1 MLASNVEAEADVV
14 STATILTMALLGSEG
29 IFEGTSGGVGTF
41 CPLWTVL
48 YDYEATG
55 EDELSLR
62 RGEVVEV
69 LSKDAAVSGDDGW
82 WAGKIRHRLGI
93 FPANY
98 VTYQPG
104 RYQHPQLGLLEKAG
118 HQAQSQAMG
127 DGQPIGGGDQVAF
140 LAEIDFQHLELQEII
155 GVGGFGKV
163 YRAIWNGQEVAV
175 KAARQDPD
183 EDIMATAASVRQEA
197 KLFSMLKHPN
207 IIELRGVSLQEPN
220 LCLVMEFARGGPLN
234 RALSGPS
241 PTSSGSHRGRRIPP
255 HILVNWAVQIA
266 RGMLYLHEEAIVSIL
281 HRDLKSSNNSYGG
294 AYCQELQPTT
304 EKIVNPDS
312 SMNTSCEETS
322 TSAAFTEWVNHSGPT
337 EGEEEGALKR
347 RRRMP
352 PLLLQQL
359 NLALFPEPSP
369 PSRRKFQAFPP
380 STITAFVYCSSVTLL
395 FTIIKVV
402 SYRLHV
408 MFDKGEVIQQK
419 VSWRE
424 GKQNKEAKRDNA
436 VRHINLSNNI
446 GDNGAVEEIK
456 RNGSTPTIHSNL
468 KVQAILA
475 HHSSG
480 VVELPAQETIEDL
493 KGVLVL
499 EDQAAP
505 PVSSTSPCVKADIL
519 SASMALMSNSTTSA
533 IVAKPNAIE
542 TFINSTTSEK
552 EEKAQPYDQSGVED
566 TPLDKGVVKK
576 LPNLSLSQ
584 YDILK
589 TGISFEPWSS
599 DNSVIISDHLSNP
612 KCFMRE
618 KLLGASAQES
628 VATSCLQCNTVS
640 AKGTDGPVGGSSY
653 VDDTKGHF
661 DDSESE
667 IAVALVDS
675 SLPGDPLTLHEPI
688 KIVITM
694 SSTQNSA
701 TDFEGSHHHKVLGTE
716 KSSSEPESGFV
727 TANQHSNEQVKIP
740 VITFELSDENGG
752 HAYQE
757 ISESLRSPDNLNV
770 DASSN
775 QCSGYESG
783 EPENV
788 AKEYSDNPAH
798 NPEEVSICPDN
809 ASENANTPRLHSKER
824 QQNLDVP
831 SYKGAHEK
839 RHARVL
845 SVDSGTDV
853 FLSKNSTEIVS
864 DKEKL
869 LPTSKSDLE
878 AKEGQ
883 IPNESNFL
891 EFVSLLESISTSKA
905 TTSDSKAESAKD
917 KGSAGDVCVTEKK
930 EGALETEKHCAEK
943 EKHGCSKQ
951 DGQEV
956 QNQDF
961 AGVNP
966 TVPESMK
973 FTAHY
978 QTTRQRQIIYR
989 VTSQQDSSVLQVISG
1004 PEASMQEEM
1013 SVDAMHV
1020 FIDENGKDK
1029 LCLLF
1034 YFSKGEIR
1042 SCYLKAGT
1050 QKEGNIQNIVPNYDC
1065 ISNAHETHFSSSS
1078 TTTSESQ
1085 EASSGE
1091 HGPSALQQQ
1100 LLLMVARRTLS
1111 ETQRSVQPDPA
1122 SPIHGY
1128 NQVVTYSRPVYFC
1141 VLCGLILLLDAGSKN
1156 RSPPIFTLYG
1166 LKVFSPG
1173 SFRAAR
1179 DHVIGFL
1186 YCFPAISLLGLFPQ
1200 INTFC
1205 IYLLEQIDMLLF
1217 GGSAAAGIISSLY
1230 SISRSFIVV
1239 VVLYLF
1245 CFNAVKE
1252 PWDAQHIPALFSAFC
1267 GLLVALSYHLSRQS
1281 SDPTVLM
1288 SLIQCKYFPHL
1299 LHQHLEDSQ
1308 ADPLPEKMRESVRET
1323 LKSDLIVCSVAAVL
1337 SFAVSASTVFLSL
1350 GRFLS
1355 LVLFASAWTVGF
1367 VTHYILPQLRKHHPW
1382 MWISHPI
1389 LKNKEYRQRELRG
1402 AAHLMW
1408 FERLYIWLQCFEKYI
1423 LYPAIILNALTNDAF
1438 SISKS
1443 KRLTPHCDIFLIT
1456 IAGMKLLRSSFCNPI
1471 HQFVTLS
1478 FTVIFFKFDCKGF
1491 SENFLFNFFMMSI
1504 VFNKATV
1511 GPTAKIT
1518 VHNDLYCSLANCLGI
1533 FIPCVCSALCDTSYP
1548 LTKLMCVNHSDMIVS
1563 EMEAPDETVSLND
1576 SAMLFFQTLAT
1587 AIFSTPL
1594 SPFLGS
1600 VIFLTSYARPVK
1612 FWERNYNTKRVDHS
1626 NTRLVLQIEKDA
1638 GNDDNLNSIFYEH
1651 LTRSLQ
1657 ESLCGDLILGRWG
1670 NYSSGDC
1677 FILASDYLN
1686 AFVHLIEIGNG
1697 LVTFQ
1702 LRGLEFRGTYC
1713 QQREVEAITEGDE
1726 DDEGCCCCKPGH
1738 VPHLLSCNAAFNLR
1752 WLTWEIMRTQ
1762 YILEGYSI
1770 IDNNA
1775 ATMLQ
1780 VFDLRRILIRYYI
1793 KSIIYFTASSP
1804 KILYWLRDESF
1815 QKTLQPFSKWHY
1827 IERDLAMFNINI
1839 DDDYVPC
1846 LQGITRASFCSVYL
1860 DWIQFCAAKRMEC
1873 IECDEDSPLV
1883 TLSFALC
1890 ILGRRAL
1897 GIASHN
1903 MAISVDS
1910 FLHGLHAL
1918 FKGDFRITSRDEWVF
1933 ADMDLLHKVVAPA
1946 IRMSLKLHQA
1956 NNFNSTKNMDQFT
1969 CPDEYEDPAILYE
1982 AIQSFEEKV
1991 VICHE
1996 GDPAWRSAVLSNK
2009 EELLT
2014 LRHVVEE
2021 GTDEYKI
2028 IMLHKSY
2035 LSFKVIKVNKECVRG
2050 LWAGQQQELIFL
2062 RNRNPERGSIQNNKQ
2077 VLRNLINSS
2086 CDQPL
2091 GYPMY
2096 VSPLTTSYIGTH
2108 KQLKNIWG
2116 GPISLDNIKTWF
2128 RTKWLRMRKD
2138 CHPNHS
2144 SGGNP
2149 EEGASRNG
2157 SSSSCNPAN
2166 NSSQS
2171 SSSQHTRNS
2180 TPQLQPSLQVA
2191 PFPGRR
2197 KFRSQSVQT
2206 HAALNQRPPRS
2217 SHSGPILESHHPF
2230 IQISTSAHEIAQGL
2244 SGSQLSFHNS
2254 ATSVFSH
2261 TPAIPALGQLTIQ
2274 ERAGAMLRS
2283 SLASST
2289 SSTLSLLFGKRS
2301 FSSALVISGLSAADG
2316 GNTSDTQSSS
2326 SVNIAV
2332 GPSARAASHTVE
2344 ETTQQ
2349 MSEDYEAT
2357 DATESR
2363 RRKDL
2368 GMTHAFLMSHMVEC
2382 RRASQEDM
2390 ALEDTASQHSL
2401 SEEQ

>member
-1 MLASNVEAEADVV
+1 MV
-14 STATILTMALLGSEG
+14 SQGLQLLRQGVWAALTGGWYHDPEQSKFNNSCHLYLWLILLLLPMAL
-29 IFEGTSGGVGTF
+29 
-41 CPLWTVL
+41 
-48 YDYEATG
+48 
-55 EDELSLR
+55 
-62 RGEVVEV
+62 
-69 LSKDAAVSGDDGW
+69 
-82 WAGKIRHRLGI
+82 
-93 FPANY
+93 
-98 VTYQPG
+98 
-104 RYQHPQLGLLEKAG
+104 
-118 HQAQSQAMG
+118 
-127 DGQPIGGGDQVAF
+127 
-140 LAEIDFQHLELQEII
+140 HL
-155 GVGGFGKV
+155 
-163 YRAIWNGQEVAV
+163 
-175 KAARQDPD
+175 
-183 EDIMATAASVRQEA
+183 
-197 KLFSMLKHPN
+197 
-207 IIELRGVSLQEPN
+207 
-220 LCLVMEFARGGPLN
+220 
-234 RALSGPS
+234 
-241 PTSSGSHRGRRIPP
+241 
-255 HILVNWAVQIA
+255 
-266 RGMLYLHEEAIVSIL
+266 
-281 HRDLKSSNNSYGG
+281 
-294 AYCQELQPTT
+294 
-304 EKIVNPDS
+304 
-312 SMNTSCEETS
+312 
-322 TSAAFTEWVNHSGPT
+322 
-337 EGEEEGALKR
+337 
-347 RRRMP
+347 
-352 PLLLQQL
+352 
-359 NLALFPEPSP
+359 
-369 PSRRKFQAFPP
+369 AFPP
-380 STITAFVYCSSVTLL
+380 STITAFVYCSSVTFL
-395 FTIIKVV
+395 FTVIKVV
-402 SYRLHV
+402 NYRLHL
-408 MFDKGEVIQQK
+408 MFDRGDVIQQK
-419 VSWRE
+419 VSWHE

-436 VRHINLSNNI
+436 IRHINLGNNV
-446 GDNGAVEEIK
+446 GDSGAVEEIK
-456 RNGSTPTIHSNL
+456 RNGSTPTIHSSI
-468 KVQAILA
+468 KVQAILS

-480 VVELPAQETIEDL
+480 VLELPAQETIEDL

-499 EDQAAP
+499 EDQSVP

-533 IVAKPNAIE
+533 IVAKPNAME
-542 TFINSTTSEK
+542 TFINSATSEK
-552 EEKAQPYDQSGVED
+552 EEKVQPCGVVED
-566 TPLDKGVVKK
+566 ISLDKGMVKK

-589 TGISFEPWSS
+589 TGISFEPWSC
-599 DNSVIISDHLSNP
+599 DNSVIISEHLSNP

-618 KLLGASAQES
+618 KLLSTSAQDS
-628 VATSCLQCNTVS
+628 VTTSCLPCSTVA
-640 AKGTDGPVGGSSY
+640 AKRSDGPVRSSSY
-653 VDDTKGHF
+653 VDGMKGHL
-661 DDSESE
+661 DNSESE
-667 IAVALVDS
+667 VALALVDN
-675 SLPGDPLTLHEPI
+675 SLPGDSVTLHEPI

-701 TDFEGSHHHKVLGTE
+701 TDLEGSHHLKATGTE
-716 KSSSEPESGFV
+716 KSSSDPESGFV
-727 TANQHSNEQVKIP
+727 TANQHSSEQMKIP
-740 VITFELSDENGG
+740 VITFELSDDNGG

-757 ISESLRSPDNLNV
+757 ISESLRTPDNLNV

-783 EPENV
+783 EQDNV
-788 AKEYSDNPAH
+788 AKEYSDSLAH
-798 NPEEVSICPDN
+798 SPKEVNTSPEN
-809 ASENANTPRLHSKER
+809 ASENINITSSHSKER
-824 QQNLDVP
+824 QLNLDVP
-831 SYKGAHEK
+831 SYKGTHEK

-853 FLSKNSTEIVS
+853 FLSKNSSETVS

-891 EFVSLLESISTSKA
+891 EFVSLLESINTSKA
-905 TTSDSKAESAKD
+905 TTSDSKGENTKD
-917 KGSAGDVCVTEKK
+917 KGAAGDVCSTEKN
-930 EGALETEKHCAEK
+930 EESLETEKHCAEK
-943 EKHGCSKQ
+943 ENHGSSKQ
-951 DGQEV
+951 DRTEMQS
-956 QNQDF
+956 QDS
-961 AGVNP
+961 AAINP
-966 TVPESMK
+966 TVSESMK

-978 QTTRQRQIIYR
+978 QSTRQRQIIYR

-1004 PEASMQEEM
+1004 PDASLQEEM

-1020 FIDENGKDK
+1020 FIDENGD
-1029 LCLLF
+1029 
-1034 YFSKGEIR
+1034 IR

-1050 QKEGNIQNIVPNYDC
+1050 QKEGNIGPNYDC

-1085 EASSGE
+1085 AESSGD

-1111 ETQRSVQPDPA
+1111 ETQRHFSEDLEDSSCSSTQRKINRQFYKFIIFPGKWIKIWYDRLALLALLDRTEDIKENVLAILLIILVSFLGFVIMNQGFCKDIWVLLFCLIMASCQYSLLKSVQPDPA
-1122 SPIHGY
+1122 SPIHGH
-1128 NQVVTYSRPVYFC
+1128 NQVITYSRPVYFC

-1156 RSPPIFTLYG
+1156 RSPPIFTVYG

-1217 GGSAAAGIISSLY
+1217 GGSAAAGMISSLY

-1239 VVLYLF
+1239 TVLYLF

-1267 GLLVALSYHLSRQS
+1267 GLLVGLSYHLSRQS
-1281 SDPTVLM
+1281 SDPTVL
-1288 SLIQCKYFPHL
+1288 I
-1299 LHQHLEDSQ
+1299 
-1308 ADPLPEKMRESVRET
+1308 
-1323 LKSDLIVCSVAAVL
+1323 
-1337 SFAVSASTVFLSL
+1337 
-1350 GRFLS
+1350 
-1355 LVLFASAWTVGF
+1355 
-1367 VTHYILPQLRKHHPW
+1367 
-1382 MWISHPI
+1382 
-1389 LKNKEYRQRELRG
+1389 
-1402 AAHLMW
+1402 
-1408 FERLYIWLQCFEKYI
+1408 
-1423 LYPAIILNALTNDAF
+1423 
-1438 SISKS
+1438 
-1443 KRLTPHCDIFLIT
+1443 
-1456 IAGMKLLRSSFCNPI
+1456 
-1471 HQFVTLS
+1471 
-1478 FTVIFFKFDCKGF
+1478 
-1491 SENFLFNFFMMSI
+1491 
-1504 VFNKATV
+1504 
-1511 GPTAKIT
+1511 
-1518 VHNDLYCSLANCLGI
+1518 
-1533 FIPCVCSALCDTSYP
+1533 
-1548 LTKLMCVNHSDMIVS
+1548 
-1563 EMEAPDETVSLND
+1563 
-1576 SAMLFFQTLAT
+1576 
-1587 AIFSTPL
+1587 
-1594 SPFLGS
+1594 
-1600 VIFLTSYARPVK
+1600 
-1612 FWERNYNTKRVDHS
+1612 TKRVDHS

-1677 FILASDYLN
+1677 FILTSDYLN

-1726 DDEGCCCCKPGH
+1726 DNEGCCCCKPGH

-1827 IERDLAMFNINI
+1827 IERDFAMFNINI

-1860 DWIQFCAAKRMEC
+1860 DWIQFCAGKRVEC

-1897 GIASHN
+1897 GTASHN
-1903 MAISVDS
+1903 MAISLDS

-1946 IRMSLKLHQA
+1946 IRMSLKLHQ
-1956 NNFNSTKNMDQFT
+1956 DQFT

-2028 IMLHKSY
+2028 IMLHKGY

-2108 KQLKNIWG
+2108 RQLKNIWG
-2116 GPISLDNIKTWF
+2116 GPISLDNIKMWF
-2128 RTKWLRMRKD
+2128 RNKWLRMRKD
-2138 CHPNHS
+2138 CHPNHN

-2149 EEGASRNG
+2149 DDGASRNG
-2157 SSSSCNPAN
+2157 SASSCNPAN

-2171 SSSQHTRNS
+2171 SSSQHTRDS
-2180 TPQLQPSLQVA
+2180 TPQLQPPLQVA

-2206 HAALNQRPPRS
+2206 HTALNQRPPRS

-2230 IQISTSAHEIAQGL
+2230 IPSSTSAHEIAQGL

-2254 ATSVFSH
+2254 ANSVFSH

-2274 ERAGAMLRS
+2274 ERAGAVLRS

-2332 GPSARAASHTVE
+2332 GPSARAARCTVQ

-2357 DATESR
+2357 ESKQ
-2363 RRKDL
+2363 RKDL
-2368 GMTHAFLMSHMVEC
+2368 GMTHTLLMSQMLEC

>member
-1 MLASNVEAEADVV
+1 M
-14 STATILTMALLGSEG
+14 
-29 IFEGTSGGVGTF
+29 
-41 CPLWTVL
+41 
-48 YDYEATG
+48 
-55 EDELSLR
+55 
-62 RGEVVEV
+62 
-69 LSKDAAVSGDDGW
+69 
-82 WAGKIRHRLGI
+82 
-93 FPANY
+93 
-98 VTYQPG
+98 
-104 RYQHPQLGLLEKAG
+104 
-118 HQAQSQAMG
+118 
-127 DGQPIGGGDQVAF
+127 
-140 LAEIDFQHLELQEII
+140 
-155 GVGGFGKV
+155 
-163 YRAIWNGQEVAV
+163 
-175 KAARQDPD
+175 
-183 EDIMATAASVRQEA
+183 
-197 KLFSMLKHPN
+197 
-207 IIELRGVSLQEPN
+207 
-220 LCLVMEFARGGPLN
+220 
-234 RALSGPS
+234 
-241 PTSSGSHRGRRIPP
+241 
-255 HILVNWAVQIA
+255 
-266 RGMLYLHEEAIVSIL
+266 
-281 HRDLKSSNNSYGG
+281 
-294 AYCQELQPTT
+294 
-304 EKIVNPDS
+304 
-312 SMNTSCEETS
+312 
-322 TSAAFTEWVNHSGPT
+322 
-337 EGEEEGALKR
+337 
-347 RRRMP
+347 
-352 PLLLQQL
+352 
-359 NLALFPEPSP
+359 
-369 PSRRKFQAFPP
+369 
-380 STITAFVYCSSVTLL
+380 
-395 FTIIKVV
+395 
-402 SYRLHV
+402 
-408 MFDKGEVIQQK
+408 
-419 VSWRE
+419 
-424 GKQNKEAKRDNA
+424 
-436 VRHINLSNNI
+436 
-446 GDNGAVEEIK
+446 
-456 RNGSTPTIHSNL
+456 
-468 KVQAILA
+468 
-475 HHSSG
+475 
-480 VVELPAQETIEDL
+480 
-493 KGVLVL
+493 VL
-499 EDQAAP
+499 EDPPAP
-505 PVSSTSPCVKADIL
+505 PLSSTSPCVKADIL

-533 IVAKPNAIE
+533 IVAKPSAME
-542 TFINSTTSEK
+542 AFISSATSEK
-552 EEKAQPYDQSGVED
+552 EEKVQPSGHNGIED
-566 TPLDKGVVKK
+566 IPLDKSVVKK

-589 TGISFEPWSS
+589 TGLSFEPWGS
-599 DNSVIISDHLSNP
+599 DNSVIISEHLSNS
-612 KCFMRE
+612 KCFKRE
-618 KLLGASAQES
+618 KLLDSSAQDNITS
-628 VATSCLQCNTVS
+628 SCPQCHTVAAMGS
-640 AKGTDGPVGGSSY
+640 DGPVESFY
-653 VDDTKGHF
+653 ADDLKVHL

-667 IAVALVDS
+667 VAVAFVDN
-675 SLPGDPLTLHEPI
+675 SLSGDPLTLQEPI

-694 SSTQNSA
+694 SSTQNST
-701 TDFEGSHHHKVLGTE
+701 TDLEGSLHLKVLGTE
-716 KSSSEPESGFV
+716 KSSSNPDSGV
-727 TANQHSNEQVKIP
+727 AMASQHCKQNNNEQMRIP
-740 VITFELSDENGG
+740 VITFELSDDSGG

-757 ISESLRSPDNLNV
+757 ASESLRTPENLNI

-783 EPENV
+783 EPDNI
-788 AKEYSDNPAH
+788 AKEHNDNPTEVSSSPGNASDNLAAT
-798 NPEEVSICPDN
+798 S
-809 ASENANTPRLHSKER
+809 LHPKEG
-824 QQNLDVP
+824 QQNLGLP
-831 SYKGAHEK
+831 SCKTAHEK

-853 FLSKNSTEIVS
+853 FLSKNSTETVS

-891 EFVSLLESISTSKA
+891 EFVSLLESINTSKA
-905 TTSDSKAESAKD
+905 TVSDCKPETAKD
-917 KGSAGDVCVTEKK
+917 MGQAGDGCTTEKK
-930 EGALETEKHCAEK
+930 EGTLETEKNCA
-943 EKHGCSKQ
+943 HGSSKQ
-951 DGQEV
+951 DRSEV
-956 QNQDF
+956 HNHDC
-961 AGVNP
+961 AGIHP
-966 TVPESMK
+966 MIPEPAK

-978 QTTRQRQIIYR
+978 QGTRQRQIIYR

-1020 FIDENGKDK
+1020 FIDENG
-1029 LCLLF
+1029 
-1034 YFSKGEIR
+1034 EIR
-1042 SCYLKAGT
+1042 SCYLKAGS
-1050 QKEGNIQNIVPNYDC
+1050 QKEGNIQNPATNCDC

-1078 TTTSESQ
+1078 TSTSESQ
-1085 EASSGE
+1085 EASSGD

-1111 ETQRSVQPDPA
+1111 ETPRHLSQDLEDSSCSSAQRRINRQFYKFFVCPGKWIKIWYDRLTLLALLDRTEDLKENILAILLVILVSFLGFLIMNQGFCKDIWVLLFCLIMASCQYSLLKSVQPDPA
-1122 SPIHGY
+1122 SPIHGH
-1128 NQVVTYSRPVYFC
+1128 NQMITYSRPVYFC
-1141 VLCGLILLLDAGSKN
+1141 ILCGLILLLDAGSKN
-1156 RSPPIFTLYG
+1156 KTPSVYTIYG
-1166 LKVFSPG
+1166 LQLFSPG
-1173 SFRAAR
+1173 TFQAAR
-1179 DHVIGFL
+1179 DHAIGFL

-1205 IYLLEQIDMLLF
+1205 VYTLEQIDMLLF
-1217 GGSAAAGIISSLY
+1217 GGSAAAGMISSLY
-1230 SISRSFIVV
+1230 SISRSCIVV
-1239 VVLYLF
+1239 IVLYSF

-1281 SDPTVLM
+1281 SDPSVLM
-1288 SLIQCKYFPHL
+1288 SLIQCKYFPHF

-1308 ADPLPEKMRESVRET
+1308 ADSLPEKMRESVRET
-1323 LKSDLIVCSVAAVL
+1323 LKSDLIVCSVAAML

-1350 GRFLS
+1350 EPFLS
-1355 LVLFASAWTVGF
+1355 IVLFALAWTVGF
-1367 VTHYILPQLRKHHPW
+1367 ITHYILPQLRKHHPW
-1382 MWISHPI
+1382 LWISHPI
-1389 LKNKEYRQRELRG
+1389 LKNKEYRQREVRD

-1408 FERLYIWLQCFEKYI
+1408 FERLYVWLQCFEKYI
-1423 LYPAIILNALTNDAF
+1423 LYPAIIMNALTNDAF
-1438 SISKS
+1438 SISKYE
-1443 KRLTPHCDIFLIT
+1443 RLTPHCDIFLIT

-1478 FTVIFFKFDCKGF
+1478 FTVIFFHFDYRDISK
-1491 SENFLFNFFMMSI
+1491 NFLLNFFMMSI
-1504 VFNKATV
+1504 VFNKLW
-1511 GPTAKIT
+1511 
-1518 VHNDLYCSLANCLGI
+1518 DLLQKLQ
-1533 FIPCVCSALCDTSYP
+1533 FIMTY
-1548 LTKLMCVNHSDMIVS
+1548 I
-1563 EMEAPDETVSLND
+1563 APWQIAWGSSFHVFAQLFAIPH

-1626 NTRLVLQIEKDA
+1626 NTRLALQIEKDA
-1638 GNDDNLNSIFYEH
+1638 GNDDNNLNSIFYEH

-1726 DDEGCCCCKPGH
+1726 DNEGCCCCKPGH
-1738 VPHLLSCNAAFNLR
+1738 LPHLLSCNAAFNLR
-1752 WLTWEIMRTQ
+1752 WLTWEITRTQ

-1804 KILYWLRDESF
+1804 KILHWIRDESF

-1839 DDDYVPC
+1839 DDDYIPC

-1860 DWIQFCAAKRMEC
+1860 DWIQFCAGKRVEPV
-1873 IECDEDSPLV
+1873 ECDEDSALV

-1897 GIASHN
+1897 GTASHN
-1903 MAISVDS
+1903 MAISLDS
-1910 FLHGLHAL
+1910 FLYGLHAL

-1946 IRMSLKLHQA
+1946 IRMSLKLHQ
-1956 NNFNSTKNMDQFT
+1956 DQFT

-2009 EELLT
+2009 QELLT
-2014 LRHVVEE
+2014 LRHVVDE

-2108 KQLKNIWG
+2108 RQLKNLWG

-2128 RTKWLRMRKD
+2128 KNKWLRMRKD
-2138 CHPNHS
+2138 CHPSHNS
-2144 SGGNP
+2144 RGNVD
-2149 EEGASRNG
+2149 EGDSRSG
-2157 SSSSCNPAN
+2157 SSSSSNPAN
-2166 NSSQS
+2166 NTSQS

-2180 TPQLQPSLQVA
+2180 TPQLQPSLHVA
-2191 PFPGRR
+2191 QFPGRR

-2206 HAALNQRPPRS
+2206 HAALSQRPPRS
-2217 SHSGPILESHHPF
+2217 SHSGPILETHQPF
-2230 IQISTSAHEIAQGL
+2230 IQMSTSAHEIAQGL

-2254 ATSVFSH
+2254 ATSVFSQ
-2261 TPAIPALGQLTIQ
+2261 TPAIPTLGQLTVQ

-2316 GNTSDTQSSS
+2316 GNTTDTQSSS
-2326 SVNIAV
+2326 SVNIAM
-2332 GPSARAASHTVE
+2332 GPSARAASRTMQ
-2344 ETTQQ
+2344 ETTQPL
-2349 MSEDYEAT
+2349 SDDYGVT
-2357 DATESR
+2357 DATEPR
-2363 RRKDL
+2363 QRKEL
-2368 GMTHAFLMSHMVEC
+2368 GAAHALLMSHTLEC

>member
-1 MLASNVEAEADVV
+1 MV
-14 STATILTMALLGSEG
+14 
-29 IFEGTSGGVGTF
+29 
-41 CPLWTVL
+41 
-48 YDYEATG
+48 
-55 EDELSLR
+55 
-62 RGEVVEV
+62 
-69 LSKDAAVSGDDGW
+69 
-82 WAGKIRHRLGI
+82 
-93 FPANY
+93 
-98 VTYQPG
+98 
-104 RYQHPQLGLLEKAG
+104 
-118 HQAQSQAMG
+118 SQAVQLLRQG
-127 DGQPIGGGDQVAF
+127 VWAALTGGWY
-140 LAEIDFQHLELQEII
+140 H
-155 GVGGFGKV
+155 
-163 YRAIWNGQEVAV
+163 
-175 KAARQDPD
+175 DP
-183 EDIMATAASVRQEA
+183 EQSKFTNSC
-197 KLFSMLKHPN
+197 H
-207 IIELRGVSLQEPN
+207 
-220 LCLVMEFARGGPLN
+220 
-234 RALSGPS
+234 
-241 PTSSGSHRGRRIPP
+241 
-255 HILVNWAVQIA
+255 
-266 RGMLYLHEEAIVSIL
+266 LYLWL
-281 HRDLKSSNNSYGG
+281 
-294 AYCQELQPTT
+294 
-304 EKIVNPDS
+304 
-312 SMNTSCEETS
+312 
-322 TSAAFTEWVNHSGPT
+322 F
-337 EGEEEGALKR
+337 
-347 RRRMP
+347 
-352 PLLLQQL
+352 LLLL
-359 NLALFPEPSP
+359 PMAMHL
-369 PSRRKFQAFPP
+369 AFPP
-380 STITAFVYCSSVTLL
+380 NTVTAFVYCSSVTVL
-395 FTIIKVV
+395 FTVIKVV
-402 SYRLHV
+402 SYRLHL

-419 VSWRE
+419 VSWKE
-424 GKQNKEAKRDNA
+424 GKQNKDGRRDNA

-446 GDNGAVEEIK
+446 GDSCAFEELK
-456 RNGSTPTIHSNL
+456 RNGSTPTIHSSV
-468 KVQAILA
+468 KVQAILS

-480 VVELPAQETIEDL
+480 VLELPAQETIEDL
-493 KGVLVL
+493 KGVMLL
-499 EDQAAP
+499 EDQPAL

-519 SASMALMSNSTTSA
+519 SASMALMSSSTTSA
-533 IVAKPNAIE
+533 IVAKPNAME
-542 TFINSTTSEK
+542 TFISAATSEK
-552 EEKAQPYDQSGVED
+552 DEKVQLSGYSAVED
-566 TPLDKGVVKK
+566 TPLDKGLVKK

-584 YDILK
+584 YDIIK
-589 TGISFEPWSS
+589 AGISFESWST
-599 DNSVIISDHLSNP
+599 DNSAIISEHLSHP
-612 KCFMRE
+612 KCFRRE
-618 KLLGASAQES
+618 KVLDASAQDITT
-628 VATSCLQCNTVS
+628 TSCPQCNTVA
-640 AKGTDGPVGGSSY
+640 AKGVDGPLESSY
-653 VDDTKGHF
+653 LDDMKVHLE
-661 DDSESE
+661 DSESE
-667 IAVALVDS
+667 VAVALIDN
-675 SLPGDPLTLHEPI
+675 SLSGDPLTLHEPI

-694 SSTQNSA
+694 SSTQNST
-701 TDFEGSHHHKVLGTE
+701 TDLDGSHHLQVLGAE
-716 KSSSEPESGFV
+716 IGSSSDPESGV
-727 TANQHSNEQVKIP
+727 VMADQHSKQSSEMMRIP
-740 VITFELSDENGG
+740 VITFELSDDSGG
-752 HAYQE
+752 QAYQE
-757 ISESLRSPDNLNV
+757 ASESLRTPDNLNI

-783 EPENV
+783 EQDNNAKENV
-788 AKEYSDNPAH
+788 DNPMDNH
-798 NPEEVSICPDN
+798 EEVSTCPEN
-809 ASENANTPRLHSKER
+809 ASENVEVLTLHSKEG
-824 QQNLDVP
+824 QQNLGVP
-831 SYKGAHEK
+831 SYKAAHEK

-853 FLSKNSTEIVS
+853 FLSKNSSETVS

-883 IPNESNFL
+883 MPNESNFL
-891 EFVSLLESISTSKA
+891 EFVSLLESINTSKA
-905 TTSDSKAESAKD
+905 TASDGKPETAKD
-917 KGSAGDVCVTEKK
+917 KRITGDGCATEKK
-930 EGALETEKHCAEK
+930 EETPEIDKNSA
-943 EKHGCSKQ
+943 HGSSKQ
-951 DGQEV
+951 DKPEMQT
-956 QNQDF
+956 QDS
-961 AGVNP
+961 GSINP
-966 TVPESMK
+966 TVPEPIK

-978 QTTRQRQIIYR
+978 QSTRQRQIIYR
-989 VTSQQDSSVLQVISG
+989 VTSQQDSSLLQVISG

-1020 FIDENGKDK
+1020 FIDENG
-1029 LCLLF
+1029 
-1034 YFSKGEIR
+1034 EIR
-1042 SCYLKAGT
+1042 SCYLKAGS
-1050 QKEGNIQNIVPNYDC
+1050 QKEGNTQNPAPNYDC
-1065 ISNAHETHFSSSS
+1065 ISHAHETHFSSSS

-1085 EASSGE
+1085 EASSD

-1111 ETQRSVQPDPA
+1111 ETQRHLSEDLEDSSCSSAQKKINRQFYKFIVFPGKWIKIWYDRLTLLALLDRTEDIKENILAILLVIFVSFLGFVIMNQGFCKDIWILLFCLIMASCQYSLLKSIQPDPA
-1122 SPIHGY
+1122 SPIHGH
-1128 NQVVTYSRPVYFC
+1128 NQLITYSRPVYFC
-1141 VLCGLILLLDAGSKN
+1141 ILCGLILLLDAGSQNK
-1156 RSPPIFTLYG
+1156 SPPIYTVYG
-1166 LKVFSPG
+1166 LKIFSPG
-1173 SFRAAR
+1173 SFQAAR

-1186 YCFPAISLLGLFPQ
+1186 FCFPAISLLGLFPQ

-1217 GGSAAAGIISSLY
+1217 GGSAAAGMISSLY

-1239 VVLYLF
+1239 FVLYAF

-1281 SDPTVLM
+1281 SDPSVLM
-1288 SLIQCKYFPHL
+1288 SLIQCKYFPHF

-1308 ADPLPEKMRESVRET
+1308 TDPLPEKMRESVRET

-1350 GRFLS
+1350 GPFLS
-1355 LVLFASAWTVGF
+1355 IVLYALAWTVGF
-1367 VTHYILPQLRKHHPW
+1367 VTHYLIPQLRKHHPW
-1382 MWISHPI
+1382 LWISHPI
-1389 LKNKEYRQRELRG
+1389 LKNKEYQQRELRG

-1408 FERLYIWLQCFEKYI
+1408 FERLYVWLQCFEKYI

-1438 SISKS
+1438 SISKY

-1478 FTVIFFKFDCKGF
+1478 FTVIFFQFDYYGN
-1491 SENFLFNFFMMSI
+1491 SDNFLLNFFMMSI
-1504 VFNKATV
+1504 VFNKLW
-1511 GPTAKIT
+1511 
-1518 VHNDLYCSLANCLGI
+1518 DLLQKLQ
-1533 FIPCVCSALCDTSYP
+1533 FI
-1548 LTKLMCVNHSDMIVS
+1548 LTYI
-1563 EMEAPDETVSLND
+1563 APWQIAWGSSFHVFAQLFAIPH

-1612 FWERNYNTKRVDHS
+1612 FWERNYNTKRADHS
-1626 NTRLVLQIEKDA
+1626 NTRLALQIEKGA
-1638 GNDDNLNSIFYEH
+1638 GNDDNNLNSIFYEH

-1677 FILASDYLN
+1677 FILTSDYLN

-1726 DDEGCCCCKPGH
+1726 DNEGCCCCKPGRL
-1738 VPHLLSCNAAFNLR
+1738 PHLLSCNAAFNLR
-1752 WLTWEIMRTQ
+1752 WLTWEITRTQ

-1770 IDNNA
+1770 IDNKA

-1804 KILYWLRDESF
+1804 KILHWLRDESF

-1839 DDDYVPC
+1839 DDDYIPC

-1860 DWIQFCAAKRMEC
+1860 DWIQFCAAKRMEP

-1897 GIASHN
+1897 GTASHN
-1903 MAISVDS
+1903 MAISLES

-1946 IRMSLKLHQA
+1946 IRMSLKLHQ
-1956 NNFNSTKNMDQFT
+1956 DQFT

-2108 KQLKNIWG
+2108 RQLKNVWG
-2116 GPISLDNIKTWF
+2116 GPISLDNIKRWF
-2128 RTKWLRMRKD
+2128 RNKWLRMRKD
-2138 CHPNHS
+2138 CHPSHN
-2144 SGGNP
+2144 SGGNL

-2157 SSSSCNPAN
+2157 SSSSNPVN

-2180 TPQLQPSLQVA
+2180 TPQLQPSLKVA
-2191 PFPGRR
+2191 QFSGRR

-2217 SHSGPILESHHPF
+2217 SHSGPIVDSHQPF
-2230 IQISTSAHEIAQGL
+2230 IQTSTSAHEIAHGL

-2261 TPAIPALGQLTIQ
+2261 TPAIPTLGQLTVQ

-2316 GNTSDTQSSS
+2316 GNTTDTQSSS
-2326 SVNIAV
+2326 SVNIAM
-2332 GPSARAASHTVE
+2332 GPSARAASRTMQ
-2344 ETTQQ
+2344 ETTRQL
-2349 MSEDYEAT
+2349 SEDYEAT
-2357 DATESR
+2357 DTSESR
-2363 RRKDL
+2363 QRRDL
-2368 GMTHAFLMSHMVEC
+2368 GAAHALLMSHMLEC

-2390 ALEDTASQHSL
+2390 ALEDTGSQHSL